1 MSDIKTLK
9 MYARN
14 RKLPAA
20 VKLSS
25 ISSEWISKFK
35 SIADSIPNTSDIALA
50 QRVEKDITGTEI
62 INYDELT
69 TAYNQR
75 YIAELALPDE
85 FLQLHGIH
93 HLRFGVLEK
102 DATIPFH
109 LDEPYTLRFICIV
122 HGTHTFCVENG
133 TEYNMQTGELWFIN
147 GSFRHSVKNTSQH
160 ERIALLGKFDNS
172 VDNVRII
179 NELL

>member
-1 MSDIKTLK
+1 M
-9 MYARN
+9 
-14 RKLPAA
+14 
-20 VKLSS
+20 
-25 ISSEWISKFK
+25 
-35 SIADSIPNTSDIALA
+35 
-50 QRVEKDITGTEI
+50 
-62 INYDELT
+62 
-69 TAYNQR
+69 
-75 YIAELALPDE
+75 
-85 FLQLHGIH
+85 
-93 HLRFGVLEK
+93 
-102 DATIPFH
+102 
-109 LDEPYTLRFICIV
+109 V